1 VRVVAADGGLTAGRA
16 LPGRGA
22 WLCRGSPTCVDA
34 AVRRGGLARAL
45 RTALAPGAA
54 EALRGQLE
62 KR

>member
-1 VRVVAADGGLTAGRA
+1 MRVAAVDGGLAAGRN

-22 WLCRGSPTCVDA
+22 WLCRNSPACVDA

-45 RTALAPGAA
+45 RAALGPEAA